1 MKLRICGDSIRLR
14 LKISEVERIAAS
26 ESVVERMHLPDSMLT
41 YSLEVS
47 EDGGFAVTLN
57 DRSLVITLPK
67 ADVEKWART
76 DEISLLSELPLANA
90 GSLSLLVEKDFTC
103 LEPGHHRD
111 CIDDED
117 TFPHPS
123 AQ

>member
-47 EDGGFAVTLN
+47 EDGGFAVTFN

>member
-14 LKISEVERIAAS
+14 LKISEVNRIAAG
-26 ESVVERMHLPDSMLT
+26 ESIVETTHLPDSTLT
-41 YSLEVS
+41 YCLEVS
-47 EDGGFAVTLN
+47 ETGGIAATFSDGK
-57 DRSLVITLPK
+57 LVVTLPK
-67 ADVEKWART
+67 ADAEKWAST
-76 DEISLLSELPLANA
+76 DEVSLLSEQPLTEV
-90 GSLSLLVEKDFTC
+90 GTLSLLIEKDFTC

-111 CIDDED
+111 CVEDED

>member
-14 LKISEVERIAAS
+14 LKISEVERIAAG
-26 ESVVERMHLPDSMLT
+26 ESIVEKTHLPDSVLT

-47 EDGGFAVTLN
+47 ENGAFSVTFN
-57 DRSLVITLPK
+57 DRRLVVTLPK

-76 DEISLLSELPLANA
+76 NEVSLLSELPLAYI

-111 CIDDED
+111 CMDDED

>member
-1 MKLRICGDSIRLR
+1 MKLRIYGDSIRLR
-14 LKISEVERIAAS
+14 LKINEVSRIATG
-26 ESVVERMHLPDSMLT
+26 ESIVETTRLPDSVLI

-47 EDGGFAVTLN
+47 ETDGFSVTFS
-57 DRSLVITLPK
+57 DGKLVVTLPK
-67 ADVEKWART
+67 ADAEKWAST
-76 DEISLLSELPLANA
+76 DEVSLLSEQPLAD
-90 GSLSLLVEKDFTC
+90 GGTLSLLVEKDFTC

-111 CIDDED
+111 CVDDED

>member
-14 LKISEVERIAAS
+14 LKISEVERIAAG
-26 ESVVERMHLPDSMLT
+26 ESLVEVTHLPDSVLT
-41 YSLEVS
+41 YCLEVS
-47 EDGGFAVTLN
+47 ENGGMAATFSDGK
-57 DRSLVITLPK
+57 LVVTLPK
-67 ADVEKWART
+67 ADAEAWANT
-76 DEISLLSELPLANA
+76 SEVSLLSEQPLADA
-90 GSLSLLVEKDFTC
+90 GTLSLLVEKDFTC

-111 CIDDED
+111 CVDDED

>member
-14 LKISEVERIAAS
+14 LKISEVHRIAAG
-26 ESVVERMHLPDSMLT
+26 ESIVEVTHLPDSVLT
-41 YSLEVS
+41 YCLEVS
-47 EDGGFAVTLN
+47 EHGAMAATFIDSKLVVTLPQADAEEWARN
-57 DRSLVITLPK
+57 DAVSLV
-67 ADVEKWART
+67 
-76 DEISLLSELPLANA
+76 SEQPLADA

-111 CIDDED
+111 CVDDED

-123 AQ
+123 AR

>member
-47 EDGGFAVTLN
+47 EDGGFAVTFN
-57 DRSLVITLPK
+57 DRSLVVTLPK

>member
-1 MKLRICGDSIRLR
+1 MKLRIYGDSIRLR
-14 LKISEVERIAAS
+14 LKINEVSRIATG
-26 ESVVERMHLPDSMLT
+26 ESIVETTRLPDSELI

-47 EDGGFAVTLN
+47 ETDGFSATFSDGK
-57 DRSLVITLPK
+57 LVVTLPK
-67 ADVEKWART
+67 ADAEKWAST
-76 DEISLLSELPLANA
+76 DEVSLLSEQPLAD
-90 GSLSLLVEKDFTC
+90 GGTLSLLVEKDFTC

-111 CIDDED
+111 CVDDED

>member
-14 LKISEVERIAAS
+14 LKISEVNRIAAG
-26 ESVVERMHLPDSMLT
+26 ESIVEATHLPDSMLT
-41 YSLEVS
+41 YCLEVS
-47 EDGGFAVTLN
+47 ENGGFAATFNGGKLVVTV
-57 DRSLVITLPK
+57 SK
-67 ADVEKWART
+67 ADVEEWADT
-76 DEISLLSELPLANA
+76 DAVSMLFEQPLADA
-90 GSLSLLVEKDFTC
+90 GTLSLLIEKDFTC

-111 CIDDED
+111 CVDDED